1 MGMMRRHPGG
11 GDHVHDHQEELM
23 SSPDMTGTGAS
34 RSSHSAEY
42 PEGHYDFSP
51 RGWASAVSIIAGMLL
66 GMVAAFE
73 ILQGVAAIAKD
84 DMFVSGVDYVYQ
96 LNTATWG
103 WTHVVLGILLT
114 AVAIGMLAQKTW
126 GRVTGLIVAGLSTVA
141 NFAFLPYY
149 PVWSLT
155 IVAVNIVI
163 ICALGTLL
171 GQRNQA
177 Q

>member
-1 MGMMRRHPGG
+1 
-11 GDHVHDHQEELM
+11 M
-23 SSPDMTGTGAS
+23 SSTDMTGTGAR
-34 RSSHSAEY
+34 RSAHSAGY
-42 PEGHYDFSP
+42 PEGHYDYAP

-114 AVAIGMLAQKTW
+114 AVAIWMLAQKTW
-126 GRVTGLIVAGLSTVA
+126 GQVTGLIVAGLSTLA
-141 NFAFLPYY
+141 NFAFLLYY

-155 IVAVNIVI
+155 IVAVNILI

-171 GQRNQA
+171 GQRNQGR
-177 Q
+177 

>member
-1 MGMMRRHPGG
+1 MT
-11 GDHVHDHQEELM
+11 
-23 SSPDMTGTGAS
+23 SPDMMGTGAS
-34 RSSHSAEY
+34 RSSHSAGY
-42 PEGHYDFSP
+42 PEGHYDYAP
-51 RGWASAVSIIAGMLL
+51 RGSWAGAVSIIAGMLL

-84 DMFVSGVDYVYQ
+84 EMFVSGPKYAYQ

-126 GRVTGLIVAGLSTVA
+126 GRVTGLIVAGLSTLT

-155 IVAVNIVI
+155 IIAVNILI

-171 GQRNQA
+171 GQRDQD
-177 Q
+177 QTP